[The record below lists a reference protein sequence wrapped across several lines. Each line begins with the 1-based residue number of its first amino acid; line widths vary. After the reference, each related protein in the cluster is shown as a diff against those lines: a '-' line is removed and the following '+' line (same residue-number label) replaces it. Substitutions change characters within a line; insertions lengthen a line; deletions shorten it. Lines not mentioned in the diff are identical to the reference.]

1 MEALITNV
9 NWLGV
14 GLSTIL
20 CFMLGALWFSKMLFG
35 PKWAEGI
42 NIKIGPG
49 EKQSVPALVNQF
61 FGTLLLAWIVSLA
74 VGNDS
79 IAFVVLIS
87 STFVFLL
94 IASNLIAEHT
104 VYASIVE
111 GAFVIVM
118 TIIMVICNLIL

>member
-14 GLSTIL
+14 GLSTII
-20 CFMLGALWFSKMLFG
+20 CFLLGALWFSEMCFG
-35 PKWAEGI
+35 IKWAEGI

-61 FGTLLLAWIVSLA
+61 LGTLLLAWIVSLA

-87 STFVFLL
+87 FTFVFLL
-94 IASNLIAEHT
+94 TASKLIAGHT
-104 VYASIVE
+104 VYASIAE

-118 TIIMVICNLIL
+118 SIIMVICNLIL